1 MYTNAILKNNGK
13 KGKTMARIG
22 IIEDDK
28 MLNQA
33 LKIAL
38 QKGGFAASCA
48 YDCKEAVQMLN
59 NGDNLDLL
67 LIDVTLPDGNGIRL
81 YEEILRNGIKELP
94 AIFLTARD
102 EEREM
107 LEAFD
112 AGADDYVVKPFQMKV
127 LLKRIEAVLRRTDK
141 DKVFIFDDLEVWPEK
156 RRVFRGGEEIM
167 LTAREY
173 NLLEFFAKNQ
183 GQVLTREMILESV
196 WGIDGQF
203 VEENTVSVTI
213 GRLRR
218 KIGDQK
224 VQKALIKNVFGLGYR
239 FGE

>member
-1 MYTNAILKNNGK
+1 MYINAILKNNGK

-59 NGDNLDLL
+59 NGENLDLL

-173 NLLEFFAKNQ
+173 NLLEFFAKI
-183 GQVLTREMILESV
+183 R
-196 WGIDGQF
+196 
-203 VEENTVSVTI
+203 
-213 GRLRR
+213 GR
-218 KIGDQK
+218 
-224 VQKALIKNVFGLGYR
+224 F
-239 FGE
+239 

>member
-1 MYTNAILKNNGK
+1 
-13 KGKTMARIG
+13 MARIG

-59 NGDNLDLL
+59 NGENLDLL

-141 DKVFIFDDLEVWPEK
+141 VKQD
-156 RRVFRGGEEIM
+156 RR
-167 LTAREY
+167 T
-173 NLLEFFAKNQ
+173 
-183 GQVLTREMILESV
+183 
-196 WGIDGQF
+196 W
-203 VEENTVSVTI
+203 
-213 GRLRR
+213 
-218 KIGDQK
+218 
-224 VQKALIKNVFGLGYR
+224 
-239 FGE
+239 

>member
-59 NGDNLDLL
+59 NGENLDLL

-218 KIGDQK
+218 K
-224 VQKALIKNVFGLGYR
+224 
-239 FGE
+239 

>member
-1 MYTNAILKNNGK
+1 
-13 KGKTMARIG
+13 
-22 IIEDDK
+22 

-59 NGDNLDLL
+59 NGENLDLL

-218 KIGDQK
+218 K
-224 VQKALIKNVFGLGYR
+224 
-239 FGE
+239 